1 MDYTIDKDSDNRR
14 INVKVTCILDQKI
27 RKKILEEVVN
37 VLNISGYQLVQLDLS
52 ESTFKNDEQMIGSL
66 ELTTHMKEIGICS
79 QTKFAFIY
87 SEAESHR
94 KYFEDVANL
103 AGFNIRYF
111 KDKQSAGK
119 WLNI

>member
-52 ESTFKNDEQMIGSL
+52 ESTFKKDEQMIGSL